1 MPLPSGSSGIPH
13 VVNII
18 RRNNVFTTTLTKM
31 VVLRRALL
39 CIVAGGMMFSA
50 CTKSWT
56 QEDERFVQ
64 AYTEILIAREQFAN
78 DSAQA
83 NKRVHGALSQ
93 YGFSEGVFR
102 SRFNELSRNP
112 EKLRQLLDSA
122 RNRARRIAEEEGKK
136 ELERQNKSADS
147 LQKNNQAP
155 QQELR

>member
-1 MPLPSGSSGIPH
+1 MPLPSYSSGISYL
-13 VVNII
+13 VNIV
-18 RRNNVFTTTLTKM
+18 RRNNVVITALTT
-31 VVLRRALL
+31 VAVLRRALL
-39 CIVAGGMMFSA
+39 CIVAGAMMFSA

-64 AYTEILIAREQFAN
+64 AYTEILIVREQFAN

-83 NKRVHGALSQ
+83 NKRVQGALSQ

-136 ELERQNKSADS
+136 ELDRQNKGADS
-147 LQKNNQAP
+147 LKKNNQAP

>member
-1 MPLPSGSSGIPH
+1 MPLPSCSSGISY
-13 VVNII
+13 VVNIV
-18 RRNNVFTTTLTKM
+18 RRNNVVTTALTKM
-31 VVLRRALL
+31 VMLRRALL

-64 AYTEILIAREQFAN
+64 AYTEILIVREQFAN

-83 NKRVHGALSQ
+83 NKRVQDVFSQ

-102 SRFNELSRNP
+102 SQFHELSRNP

-122 RNRARRIAEEEGKK
+122 RNRARRIAEEETKK
-136 ELERQNKSADS
+136 ELERQNNNADS
-147 LQKNNQAP
+147 LKKNNQAP
-155 QQELR
+155 QKELR